1 MNAIPNRGPSEAVLL
16 KAQRLVEENR
26 VYLSRRHSNLAAVCG
41 DTDHYEV
48 WASEEGVQCE
58 CYADSAP
65 RPVPRC
71 SHAVAAMVAW
81 WERDEAAVRPVDA
94 DEPASGFAALLA
106 PAL

>member
-1 MNAIPNRGPSEAVLL
+1 MTGPSETVLM
-16 KAQRLVEENR
+16 KAARLVDENR

-41 DTDHYEV
+41 DTAHYEV

-71 SHAVAAMVAW
+71 SHAIAAMVAW
-81 WERDEAAVRPVDA
+81 YERDQAEAAVPRVA
-94 DEPASGFAALLA
+94 TAAPAEGFAALLA
-106 PAL
+106 GAL